1 MARYTSVRSLLAL
14 ANAQDLE
21 THQMDVKTAF
31 LNGPLDCEIY
41 MSQPEGFVDPDRPN
55 HVCKLKKSVY
65 GLKQTARCWNTTLDE
80 YLKSVGYRKSKVDK
94 CIYVKSVK
102 EANGHISFVIL
113 GVYVDDIIPVSNDPA
128 MLKAERAALYERFEM
143 IDQGEIHF
151 LLGLSIKRDRVENI
165 NNKSTQLHRES
176 VKEVWNGKLQK
187 PVSIPLEPGRK
198 FQQLSSSHEPFDIQ
212 TYQQAIG
219 CLNYMSTATRPDIAA
234 AVGVLSQYMSKPSK
248 DHWMGVKRVLRYL
261 KGTLN
266 YGLKFSVHGEQI
278 ELNGY
283 SDADW
288 AGNVDTRRST
298 SGYVFQF
305 GNGTISWSSRKQPT
319 VAKSSTEAEYVALSS
334 ATQEA
339 IWLRRLMKDFG
350 KQMDAPTTIYEDNQ
364 GAIELAKNAKY
375 HSRTKHIDICHHFV
389 RERVVSNEIRVIYC
403 RTEDMVTDIMR
414 KGLPKPTF
422 EKLRDLLGAHGV
434 V

>member
-1 MARYTSVRSLLAL
+1 
-14 ANAQDLE
+14 
-21 THQMDVKTAF
+21 
-31 LNGPLDCEIY
+31 
-41 MSQPEGFVDPDRPN
+41 
-55 HVCKLKKSVY
+55 
-65 GLKQTARCWNTTLDE
+65 
-80 YLKSVGYRKSKVDK
+80 
-94 CIYVKSVK
+94 
-102 EANGHISFVIL
+102 
-113 GVYVDDIIPVSNDPA
+113 
-128 MLKAERAALYERFEM
+128 
-143 IDQGEIHF
+143 
-151 LLGLSIKRDRVENI
+151 
-165 NNKSTQLHRES
+165 
-176 VKEVWNGKLQK
+176 
-187 PVSIPLEPGRK
+187 
-198 FQQLSSSHEPFDIQ
+198 
-212 TYQQAIG
+212 
-219 CLNYMSTATRPDIAA
+219 MSTATRPDIAA

-266 YGLKFSVHGEQI
+266 YGLKFSVHGEQT

-288 AGNVDTRRST
+288 AGDVDTRRST

-334 ATQEA
+334 ATKEA
-339 IWLRRLMKDFG
+339 IWLRRLMKDLG
-350 KQMDAPTTIYEDNQ
+350 KLTDASTTIYEDNQ

-403 RTEDMVTDIMR
+403 RTEDMVADIMT
-414 KGLPKPTF
+414 KGLPTPTF
-422 EKLRDLLGAHGV
+422 EKLRDLLSVHDV